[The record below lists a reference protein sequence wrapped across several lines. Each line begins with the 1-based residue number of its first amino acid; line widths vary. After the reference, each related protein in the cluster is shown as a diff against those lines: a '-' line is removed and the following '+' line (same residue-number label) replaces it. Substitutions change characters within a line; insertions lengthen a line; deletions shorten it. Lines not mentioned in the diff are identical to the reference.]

1 MFDLFFLNFCN
12 SVSQHLDASHIVVP
26 VLCEIL
32 HFICYVINC
41 YFLLFDFSV
50 VLKYEFRE

>member
-12 SVSQHLDASHIVVP
+12 SVSQHLDVSRIVVP
-26 VLCEIL
+26 VLCKIL

-50 VLKYEFRE
+50 VLKYESRE